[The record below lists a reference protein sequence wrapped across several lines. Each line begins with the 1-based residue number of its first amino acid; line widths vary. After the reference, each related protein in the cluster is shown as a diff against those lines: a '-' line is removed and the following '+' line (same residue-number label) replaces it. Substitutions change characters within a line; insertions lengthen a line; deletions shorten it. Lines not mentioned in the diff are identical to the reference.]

1 MKKIFLVTL
10 MFCINIINA
19 QSIEKEKVKQSKEYL
34 EFKHN
39 FIEYY
44 TSDLFFKNELVKQNF
59 KQKSRLKNL
68 HSNEK
73 DFLTWL
79 EKNLDNT
86 DFKSK
91 EEAIE
96 LRKEFDSLFDLNQST
111 SEKIFKEQM
120 TLEKKYSRNIIS
132 DLVDNDI
139 YKELKPKQLELIQK
153 WNIE

>member
-1 MKKIFLVTL
+1 MKKTFLIVL
-10 MFCINIINA
+10 MFCLNVINA
-19 QSIEKEKVKQSKEYL
+19 QSIEKEKVMQSKEYL

-44 TSDLFFKNELVKQNF
+44 TSDLFFKKELINQEF
-59 KQKSRLKNL
+59 KKKSKLEIL

-96 LRKEFDSLFDLNQST
+96 LRREFDNLFDLNQSA
-111 SEKIFKEQM
+111 SEKIFKDQI
-120 TLEKKYSRNIIS
+120 TLEKKYSKHIIS

-139 YKELKPKQLELIQK
+139 YKELKPKQLELIKK
-153 WNIE
+153 WKIE